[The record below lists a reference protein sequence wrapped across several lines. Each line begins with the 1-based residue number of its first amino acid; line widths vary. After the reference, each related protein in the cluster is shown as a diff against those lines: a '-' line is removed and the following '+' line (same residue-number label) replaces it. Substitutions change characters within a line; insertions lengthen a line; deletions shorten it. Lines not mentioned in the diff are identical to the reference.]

1 MGVDGVKEIMEL
13 QVRIYGN
20 PGAVRKDRISQEGG
34 VSVSTESPWTVEQRG
49 PGSSEEASFV
59 VAMRSCHRPDAR

>member
-20 PGAVRKDRISQEGG
+20 PVPCGKTAFLRKE
-34 VSVSTESPWTVEQRG
+34 VS
-49 PGSSEEASFV
+49 AS
-59 VAMRSCHRPDAR
+59 RPSLLGQ